1 MGSGPPEVRKTTARA
16 AKPRATAEQRAIG
29 DKVIT
34 LRSDGKSFS
43 AIAKAVGLQRSRDA
57 FAVFVDAVA
66 LRPSSERTRLRA
78 EENGRLDTL
87 ERRTRR
93 DTEATDLE
101 RKLAAIVQLRE
112 RLAAS

>member
-1 MGSGPPEVRKTTARA
+1 MGSGPPDVRKTTARPS
-16 AKPRATAEQRAIG
+16 KPRVTAEQRAIG
-29 DKVIT
+29 EQVIT
-34 LRSDGKSFS
+34 LRSDGQSFA
-43 AIAKAVGLQRSRDA
+43 AIAKAVGLQKSRDA
-57 FAVFVDAVA
+57 FGVFVDAVKR
-66 LRPSSERTRLRA
+66 RPTSERKRLRA

-93 DTEATDLE
+93 DSDAGDLD